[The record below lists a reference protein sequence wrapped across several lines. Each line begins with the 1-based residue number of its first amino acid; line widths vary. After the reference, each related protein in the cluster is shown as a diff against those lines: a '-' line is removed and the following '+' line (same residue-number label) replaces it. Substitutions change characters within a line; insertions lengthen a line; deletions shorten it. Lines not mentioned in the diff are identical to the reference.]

1 MKTVLM
7 LADQMIGRIE
17 YVHNKNF
24 IHRYLIVLLDHTRS
38 GTYVLELVLLPTACG
53 TLVAKLLKCSYPGV
67 CPKIFFGGRRQY
79 VVCDLFRFAVSA
91 MHSYCTL

>member
-24 IHRYLIVLLDHTRS
+24 IHRYILYCAT
-38 GTYVLELVLLPTACG
+38 GPYTLVLLVPVGYLRSRIG
-53 TLVAKLLKCSYPGV
+53 TVTYRWWYIC
-67 CPKIFFGGRRQY
+67 R
-79 VVCDLFRFAVSA
+79 
-91 MHSYCTL
+91 

>member
-24 IHRYLIVLLDHTRS
+24 IHRYILILYRVTVPYPLILLVPVGYLRSRIGTVTFRWWYICKNVLAPEFTRLFVS
-38 GTYVLELVLLPTACG
+38 MLLFVTY
-53 TLVAKLLKCSYPGV
+53 
-67 CPKIFFGGRRQY
+67 
-79 VVCDLFRFAVSA
+79 
-91 MHSYCTL
+91 

>member
-24 IHRYLIVLLDHTRS
+24 IHRYLIVLLDRTILICWYRS
-38 GTYVLELVLLPTACG
+38 GTQVVGLVQLPTACG
-53 TLVAKLLKCSYPGV
+53 TFVAKLLKCSYSCV
-67 CPKIFFGGRRQY
+67 FHKIIRVGP
-79 VVCDLFRFAVSA
+79 V
-91 MHSYCTL
+91 

>member
-24 IHRYLIVLLDHTRS
+24 IHRYLIVLLA
-38 GTYVLELVLLPTACG
+38 GPYPLVLLVP
-53 TLVAKLLKCSYPGV
+53 VWYP
-67 CPKIFFGGRRQY
+67 
-79 VVCDLFRFAVSA
+79 S
-91 MHSYCTL
+91 

>member
-24 IHRYLIVLLDHTRS
+24 IHRY
-38 GTYVLELVLLPTACG
+38 GT
-53 TLVAKLLKCSYPGV
+53 
-67 CPKIFFGGRRQY
+67 
-79 VVCDLFRFAVSA
+79 
-91 MHSYCTL
+91 